1 MDSKSTER
9 AQPNRSLPRG
19 RLWLLTGLMALL
31 IWLPRGLALDRFVTA
46 DEHAWLARSGNFYR
60 ALALGDYAATFQ
72 RYHPGV
78 TVTWAGL
85 FGYLWRYPAYAA
97 EAPREF
103 GWLTEEIEPFLRSQG
118 IEPIVLLAA
127 GRTFIVL
134 FVTLALTASF
144 ALAMRLLGWQAASMG
159 MLLIALDPFHVGL
172 SRLMH
177 LDGLLSSFALLSVLA
192 FLQFTH
198 THRIATL
205 LLSSLGAGLAW
216 LTRSPGIFLV
226 PFVALI
232 AFKEYI
238 GFTLYDL
245 RFTKRS
251 RRRGDLVNRK
261 SEIVNRL
268 SFRQWFQL
276 MFLWGFIAAV
286 LFFLLWPAMWV
297 DPVGS
302 LRQMAQAAG
311 EAAAE
316 GHLKPTF
323 YNGQIYSGDPGLSF
337 YAVTYLWRTTPLVL
351 VGLALALAGWVMQGG
366 PFEQPLVRKTCYY
379 LLLFAAGYGLFISL
393 GAKKFDRYL
402 LPAYPPLAL
411 VAGVGWAA
419 LVQWM
424 PGLLTRAGK
433 KPDAQENGRAL
444 AVGVDERRVGKPI
457 LYMMIAAGLIL
468 GIQAIPLVATFPY
481 YLSYYDPLM
490 GGSGAAPNV
499 MQIGW
504 GEGADAAARWLVQEA
519 ATEGVDAHSLKVAT
533 AYTNGPFS
541 YFFPGESLPIY
552 FWHTADFAV
561 LYRQDFQR
569 RLPAPRQIAFFEQL
583 APVHTVRLNGIDY
596 AQIYDLRPGVLPA
609 YVTDWRL
616 NAQPVMRLV
625 SYQFPSSVV
634 GPGEALPVTLYLLGL
649 APLAENV
656 SIVLRLVGADGAEIA
671 RDEGWPWGSPT
682 STWRPGDVWPD
693 GHMLMIPPATEAG
706 IYRLDIAFVEPV
718 NGAHLP
724 GAQPST
730 SADLGEW
737 LQLDYASIG
746 SGYDRPTVRYG
757 EPFNFGG
764 QISLVGLDVQSD
776 GALNVNGSSAALTL
790 RPGAHVTLAPVWRRV
805 GPIDRNY
812 TVFAQVW
819 PAEGS
824 GAQLT
829 QHDQPPLNGF
839 LPTTLWRADQLIRD
853 HIELTIPSAAAPGR
867 YFVRMGFYDPETLV
881 RLGVGATDS
890 VDLLEIEVEE

>member
-1 MDSKSTER
+1 MDSTSAEL
-9 AQPNRSLPRG
+9 AQPNRSLSRG

-31 IWLPRGLALDRFVTA
+31 IWLPRGLALDHFVTA

-60 ALALGDYAATFQ
+60 ALVLGDYAATFQ

-103 GWLTEEIEPFLRSQG
+103 GWLTEEIEPFLRSKG
-118 IEPIVLLAA
+118 IEPIEMLAA

-134 FVTLALTASF
+134 FITLALTASF
-144 ALAMRLLGWQAASMG
+144 GLAVRLLGWQAASLG
-159 MLLIALDPFHVGL
+159 MLLVALDPFHVGL

-192 FLQFTH
+192 FLSFSTTH
-198 THRIATL
+198 KIAML

-216 LTRSPGIFLV
+216 LTRSPGIFLA
-226 PFVALI
+226 PFMALI
-232 AFKEYI
+232 AFKEYV
-238 GFTLYDL
+238 GFTIYNV

-251 RRRGDLVNRK
+251 RRQSNLVHRT
-261 SEIVNRL
+261 SEIEHSL
-268 SFRQWFQL
+268 SFRQWFQFML
-276 MFLWGFIAAV
+276 LWGIAATAI
-286 LFFLLWPAMWV
+286 FFLLWPAMWV

-351 VGLALALAGWVMQGG
+351 IGLGLAVIGWSARWG
-366 PFEQPLVRKTCYY
+366 PFERPLVRKTCYY
-379 LLLFAAGYGLFISL
+379 LLLFALGYGLFISL

-419 LVQWM
+419 LVAWVTAFM
-424 PGLLTRAGK
+424 
-433 KPDAQENGRAL
+433 KPTQRKHDVQGNGGTLSVDA
-444 AVGVDERRVGKPI
+444 DMRRVGKLALLVI
-457 LYMMIAAGLIL
+457 LGLIVVA
-468 GIQAIPLVATFPY
+468 QTVALVSTFPY
-481 YLSYYDPLM
+481 YLSYYDPIM
-490 GGSGAAPNV
+490 GGAKAAPNV

-504 GEGADAAARWLVQEA
+504 GEGADAAARWLVQQANAE
-519 ATEGVDAHSLKVAT
+519 DADASTLKVAT

-552 FWHTADFAV
+552 FWHAADFAV

-569 RLPAPRQIAFFEQL
+569 RLPAPRQIAYFEQL
-583 APVHTVRLNGIDY
+583 APVHTVQLNGIDY
-596 AQIYDLRPGVLPA
+596 AQVYDLRSAPLPD
-609 YVTDWRL
+609 YVTDWHL
-616 NAQPVMRLV
+616 HDQTVMRLV

-634 GPGEALPVTLYLLGL
+634 APGEALPVTLYLLGL
-649 APLAENV
+649 APMDENV
-656 SIVLRLVGADGAEIA
+656 SIVVRLVGADGAEIA

-682 STWRPGDVWPD
+682 STWPPGDVWPD
-693 GHMLMIPPATEAG
+693 GHMLTIPPATPAG
-706 IYRLDIAFVEPV
+706 IYRLDVAFVEPMS
-718 NGAHLP
+718 GAHLP
-724 GAQPST
+724 AAQPS
-730 SADLGEW
+730 SGADLGEW

-746 SGYDRPTVRYG
+746 SGRARPAVRYAD
-757 EPFNFGG
+757 PFVFGG
-764 QISLVGLDVQSD
+764 QISLVGLDVQGD
-776 GALNVNGSSAALTL
+776 AALNAAGDHPLVTVQPGARLTL
-790 RPGAHVTLAPVWRRV
+790 VPEWHRVT
-805 GPIDRNY
+805 PIERNY

-819 PAEGS
+819 PADGS

-839 LPTTLWRADQLIRD
+839 LPTTLWRADQTIRD
-853 HIELTIPSAAAPGR
+853 HIDLTIPPGAAPGR
-867 YFVRMGFYDPETLV
+867 YVVRIGFYDPETLA
-881 RLGVGATDS
+881 RLPVGAGDA
-890 VDLLEIEVEE
+890 VELLEIQIEE